1 MILTDKKRVKGMS
14 NTWEHGEGMSGLD
27 RLNVYAVYGS
37 MAEVR
42 IRKYQLGEM
51 VISKVFLQQAL

>member
-1 MILTDKKRVKGMS
+1 MG